1 MRMTEIVAARL
12 TQNRKVEMRVGA
24 TDRQTESKETFW
36 RKLIS
41 KNPFWRKLVGWTC
54 LALGVFGIILPIIP
68 GIPFLVAG
76 LALLSTE
83 YRWVRSLLIWTK
95 RKLGRWWPRR
105 IQIPPLRRRSS
116 RTDDEAP

>member
-1 MRMTEIVAARL
+1 MTEIVAARL
-12 TQNRKVEMRVGA
+12 IQDRKVEMRVGA
-24 TDRQTESKETFW
+24 TDKQSESKETFW
-36 RKLIS
+36 RKLVS
-41 KNPFWRKLVGWTC
+41 KSPFWRKLVGWTC

-95 RKLGRWWPRR
+95 RKLGRWWPQKIKIPRVRR
-105 IQIPPLRRRSS
+105 GASRRKDHPL
-116 RTDDEAP
+116 